1 MTATA
6 TASERLAD
14 KRLRAQR
21 AARGRL
27 ALLALG
33 GASMIV
39 GLDAA
44 LVRLEVWAP
53 VSSQRA
59 GDVHGLLMALGFLG
73 TLIALERAQAL
84 GSRWAYL
91 APGLLGAGALAL
103 LTPAPLL
110 LGELLLAEG
119 CALFVAVYVA
129 LWRRT
134 PRPLVAV
141 QVMSAVLALTGAIMT
156 ILAGIPA
163 AVPALIGFI
172 VLTIASER
180 AELAH
185 LAMGPKADQAMVG
198 LTVVLTA
205 AILAATTLNAPAQF
219 RAGERLLGLVLI
231 ATAATLLWRDIA
243 RRQLRMKG
251 QNRYLGAALS
261 AGYVQLAI
269 AGAVLTASGLLGS
282 SGSYDVV
289 VHGVFLGFAVSMLMA
304 HAPIILPAVL
314 GRPLPYHPALWVPL
328 VLLHGGLAVR
338 FAGAALGDWRVGGV
352 VTVVALL
359 AFAGTAVAL
368 VTRRDTRQL
377 NTEVHR

>member
-1 MTATA
+1 MPTTA
-6 TASERLAD
+6 TASDRQAD
-14 KRLRAQR
+14 RRVGTKR

-33 GASMIV
+33 GASMIA
-39 GLDAA
+39 GLDAG

-53 VSSQRA
+53 VPSQRA
-59 GDVHGLLMALGFLG
+59 GDVHGLLMVLGFLG

-91 APGLLGAGALAL
+91 APALLGVGALAL

-110 LGELLLAEG
+110 LGQLLLAEG
-119 CALFVAVYVA
+119 CALFVSVYVA
-129 LWRRT
+129 LWRRS

-141 QVMSAVLALTGAIMT
+141 QVMSAVLALAGAVMAIMVGIPGAI
-156 ILAGIPA
+156 G
-163 AVPALIGFI
+163 ALIGSI
-172 VLTIASER
+172 VLTIAAER

-185 LAMGPKADQAMVG
+185 LSLGPRADQAMVL
-198 LTVVLTA
+198 LTVVLTGAVVA
-205 AILAATTLNAPAQF
+205 AMTVGTP
-219 RAGERLLGLVLI
+219 GERLLGVVLV
-231 ATAATLLWRDIA
+231 ATAAALLWRDVA

-261 AGYVQLAI
+261 AGYVQLGG

-282 SGSYDVV
+282 PGGYDVV
-289 VHGVFLGFAVSMLMA
+289 VHGVFLGFAASMVMA

-314 GRPLPYHPALWVPL
+314 GRPLPYRPALWVPL
-328 VLLHGGLAVR
+328 ALLHGGLVVR
-338 FAGAALGDWRVGGV
+338 FVGAALGNWQAGGV

-359 AFAGTAVAL
+359 AFVATAIVL
-368 VTRRDTRQL
+368 VTTTKEGSR
-377 NTEVHR
+377 